1 MKLVKKMEKL
11 DADIKEWM
19 MRDLTPTQQVVCIV
33 GVIILQIYV
42 LSR

>member
-1 MKLVKKMEKL
+1 MELVKKMKKL

-19 MRDLTPTQQVVCIV
+19 MRDLTPTQQVVCIALA
-33 GVIILQIYV
+33 IIMQVYV